1 MATLKLTVFKAK
13 VLKDGRHKIRIA
25 LCHKQETS
33 YIITRFII
41 DSPSQFKNGQ
51 VVKRPDASV
60 MNTKLR
66 NLLNEYQE
74 KLDSISC
81 PEIYTCS
88 QLKNLIISKTKVT
101 NNANTFNSV
110 CDSYIEELLRNGK
123 NSYAAMIKD
132 SKTCF
137 SQLINGNIA
146 LSDITPELIEMFSEY
161 IHKKG
166 WSDATI
172 GIHLRNVRTVINRA
186 IKKRM
191 VSYMV
196 HPFIST
202 RIPQSPVR
210 EVYLSLGSLR
220 KILNA
225 ETESRYMQIVHDLFA
240 LSFYLGGINLADMIN
255 IDFRN
260 ASHIKYSRKKVLGRT
275 AYNNEVKLFIHD
287 KAKVIIDK
295 WMDKRTG
302 KLEFGY
308 NFDYDNF
315 RRHISR
321 GVVKLSAMLD
331 IKERVVFYSARKSF
345 AQCASEIGIP
355 DSVINYCLGHSDKER
370 GIIRFYT
377 KVREKQA
384 EIAIN
389 KVIDYVENPEKYKD
403 YIEMRQEM
411 MMSRII

>member
-33 YIITRFII
+33 YIITNFII
-41 DSPSQFKNGQ
+41 DSLSQFKNGQ
-51 VVKRPDASV
+51 VVKRPDASII
-60 MNTKLR
+60 NIKLR

-81 PEIYTCS
+81 PEIYSCS
-88 QLKNLIISKTKVT
+88 QLKKMILSKTKGGK
-101 NNANTFNSV
+101 NSSTFNSV
-110 CDSYIEELLRNGK
+110 CDSYIGELNKNGK
-123 NSYAAMIKD
+123 NRYAEMIKD
-132 SKTCF
+132 SKAHF
-137 SQLINGNIA
+137 SQFTNGDIA
-146 LSDITPELIEMFSEY
+146 LSDITPELIEMFFEH
-161 IHKKG
+161 IRKKK

-172 GIHLRNVRTVINRA
+172 GIHLRNIKTVINRA
-186 IKKRM
+186 IKKRI
-191 VSYMV
+191 VSYTI
-196 HPFIST
+196 HPFISM

-210 EVYLSLGSLR
+210 EVYLSLDSLR
-220 KILNA
+220 RILNA
-225 ETESRYMQIVHDLFA
+225 EMESRYMQIVHDLFS
-240 LSFYLGGINLADMIN
+240 LSFYLGGINLADIMD

-260 ASHIKYSRKKVLGRT
+260 TNYIKYNRKKVVERT
-275 AYNNEVKLFIHD
+275 SYRNEVKLFIHD
-287 KAKVIIDK
+287 KAKRIINK
-295 WMDKRTG
+295 WMDSHTG

-308 NFDYDNF
+308 NFNYENF

-321 GVVKLSAMLD
+321 GVIKLSTALG

-384 EIAIN
+384 EIAIS
-389 KVIDYVENPEKYKD
+389 KVIDYVDNPGEYKD
-403 YIEMRQEM
+403 YIEMRQDIM
-411 MMSRII
+411 MVRL